1 MSSTN
6 LRLSVSNLTK
16 NYGGKIA
23 LNNLSFE
30 LPQGRVLGL
39 LGPNGSGKTTLL
51 KIIAGMLR
59 QKSGEVLIDGIKP
72 SCDTKA
78 YTEFLSDSEFL
89 YQWMKISDAKEYY
102 ADFFTDFDI
111 AKFNEL
117 LSFMNL
123 EENARVKSL
132 SKGMKEKLS
141 LSLILSRNAKLY
153 LLDEPLGGVDPV
165 ARDKIISAII
175 KNYTEHSS
183 VIISTHLVDYVE
195 KLFDDV
201 LYLRNGELA
210 LFGNAEDLREEKGKS
225 IDEIYR
231 EVFIND

>member
-1 MSSTN
+1 MSLTN
-6 LRLSVSNLTK
+6 SRLSVSNLTK
-16 NYGGKIA
+16 NYGGKVA
-23 LNNLSFE
+23 LKNLSFE

-51 KIIAGMLR
+51 KLIAGMLR
-59 QKSGEVLIDGIKP
+59 QKSGEILIDGVKP
-72 SCDTKA
+72 SWETRA
-78 YTEFLSDSEFL
+78 YTAFLSDTEFL
-89 YQWMKISDAKEYY
+89 YKWMKISDAKAYY
-102 ADFFTDFDI
+102 SDFFADFDSS
-111 AKFNEL
+111 KFNEL

-123 EENARVKSL
+123 EESSTVKSL

-141 LSLILSRNAKLY
+141 LSLILSRNARLY

-175 KNYTEHSS
+175 KNYTENSS

>member
-1 MSSTN
+1 MDLTN
-6 LRLSVSNLTK
+6 SRLSVSNLTK
-16 NYGGKIA
+16 YYGGKCA
-23 LNNLSFE
+23 LKNLSFE
-30 LPQGRVLGL
+30 LQQGRVLGL

-51 KIIAGMLR
+51 KLIAGLLR
-59 QKSGEVLIDGIKP
+59 QKSGEILIDGVKP
-72 SCDTKA
+72 SCGTKGCTA
-78 YTEFLSDSEFL
+78 FLSDSEFL
-89 YQWMKISDAKEYY
+89 YSWMKISDAKSYY
-102 ADFFTDFDI
+102 ADFFTDFDSS
-111 AKFNEL
+111 KFNEL

-123 EENARVKSL
+123 DETAFVKSL

-141 LSLILSRNAKLY
+141 LSLSLSRNARLY

-165 ARDKIISAII
+165 ARDKIVSAII
-175 KNYTEHSS
+175 KNYTENSS

-201 LYLRNGELA
+201 LYLRNGEIA